1 MKIRDKALAII
12 YFGTNIIGL
21 PAPLLYSNFVSL
33 FFINKILKKQY
44 FKITLIFV
52 FFLLAYF
59 GIHYYFEI
67 DMPTYLRSLALYVLV
82 FINVIMAHCYIKHLG
97 AKISQVFEYII
108 KINFLFFIVAILMLF
123 LDIPNNLWRYYNYSD
138 FGSPGGVPRF
148 QGFLYEPS
156 YYALIFSP
164 VFLYAFYNLLFKER
178 TIRALNYFVLISIP
192 MISTWSFGVLLGLVL
207 AIVIAFTYYS
217 LKYYKVN
224 VYLLFA
230 LMLIP
235 VIAIFLLIFNSEI
248 SSRVALTLSGED
260 LSAKGRT
267 SNAFEIAHYLA
278 TAKNAL
284 FGIGLGQ
291 IKVFGQEY
299 IQNYYG
305 YQKWYRVS
313 IPNAFA
319 ETLVIFGYF
328 GAFVRLLIQGI
339 IFFKSKCYNNFFS
352 LTLFIFIFIYQFT
365 GSFITSTAE
374 YIIWLLAV
382 TNIFP
387 AFNIFNNAKTSE

>member
-138 FGSPGGVPRF
+138 F
-148 QGFLYEPS
+148 
-156 YYALIFSP
+156 
-164 VFLYAFYNLLFKER
+164 
-178 TIRALNYFVLISIP
+178 
-192 MISTWSFGVLLGLVL
+192 
-207 AIVIAFTYYS
+207 
-217 LKYYKVN
+217 
-224 VYLLFA
+224 
-230 LMLIP
+230 
-235 VIAIFLLIFNSEI
+235 
-248 SSRVALTLSGED
+248 
-260 LSAKGRT
+260 
-267 SNAFEIAHYLA
+267 
-278 TAKNAL
+278 
-284 FGIGLGQ
+284 
-291 IKVFGQEY
+291 
-299 IQNYYG
+299 
-305 YQKWYRVS
+305 
-313 IPNAFA
+313 
-319 ETLVIFGYF
+319 
-328 GAFVRLLIQGI
+328 
-339 IFFKSKCYNNFFS
+339 
-352 LTLFIFIFIYQFT
+352 
-365 GSFITSTAE
+365 
-374 YIIWLLAV
+374 
-382 TNIFP
+382 
-387 AFNIFNNAKTSE
+387 

>member
-1 MKIRDKALAII
+1 
-12 YFGTNIIGL
+12 
-21 PAPLLYSNFVSL
+21 
-33 FFINKILKKQY
+33 
-44 FKITLIFV
+44 
-52 FFLLAYF
+52 
-59 GIHYYFEI
+59 
-67 DMPTYLRSLALYVLV
+67 
-82 FINVIMAHCYIKHLG
+82 
-97 AKISQVFEYII
+97 
-108 KINFLFFIVAILMLF
+108 
-123 LDIPNNLWRYYNYSD
+123 
-138 FGSPGGVPRF
+138 
-148 QGFLYEPS
+148 
-156 YYALIFSP
+156 
-164 VFLYAFYNLLFKER
+164 
-178 TIRALNYFVLISIP
+178 

-207 AIVIAFTYYS
+207 AIVIAFTYHS

-230 LMLIP
+230 LTLIP

>member
-1 MKIRDKALAII
+1 
-12 YFGTNIIGL
+12 
-21 PAPLLYSNFVSL
+21 
-33 FFINKILKKQY
+33 
-44 FKITLIFV
+44 
-52 FFLLAYF
+52 
-59 GIHYYFEI
+59 
-67 DMPTYLRSLALYVLV
+67 
-82 FINVIMAHCYIKHLG
+82 MAHCYIKHLG

-230 LMLIP
+230 LTLIP

-319 ETLVIFGYF
+319 
-328 GAFVRLLIQGI
+328 
-339 IFFKSKCYNNFFS
+339 S
-352 LTLFIFIFIYQFT
+352 LT
-365 GSFITSTAE
+365 
-374 YIIWLLAV
+374 
-382 TNIFP
+382 
-387 AFNIFNNAKTSE
+387 K